1 MGMPVTHDDL
11 EYIEHRVYHDYVGTV
26 DYEIHDPAQKE
37 ESLSRS
43 WVPYEQ
49 DLSQYPEV
57 FKKYQEN
64 YQKYDDIK
72 EKFENEDLMAE
83 QGEGMFVRRT
93 PKNLEPWEAKY
104 DTLLPRYKGTS
115 SQ

>member
-1 MGMPVTHDDL
+1 M
-11 EYIEHRVYHDYVGTV
+11 
-26 DYEIHDPAQKE
+26 
-37 ESLSRS
+37 
-43 WVPYEQ
+43 
-49 DLSQYPEV
+49 SQYPEV